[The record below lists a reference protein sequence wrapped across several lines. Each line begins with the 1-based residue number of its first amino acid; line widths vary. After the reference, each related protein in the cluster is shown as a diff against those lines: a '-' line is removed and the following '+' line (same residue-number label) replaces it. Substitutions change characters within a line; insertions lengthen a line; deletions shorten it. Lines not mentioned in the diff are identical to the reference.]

1 MLKDSPRGSWK
12 NRRIYLLIVTAFCMF
27 AIVACMFAP
36 VPLGVATTVVPAA
49 FFLLAAM
56 VGSYVFGAAW
66 DDLNKMRLGS
76 PEPEAAPPVGIPQK
90 EK

>member
-1 MLKDSPRGSWK
+1 M
-12 NRRIYLLIVTAFCMF
+12 M
-27 AIVACMFAP
+27 AILACMFAP

-66 DDLNKMRLGS
+66 DDLNKMKS
-76 PEPEAAPPVGIPQK
+76 SASSSQPVGVPSMPE